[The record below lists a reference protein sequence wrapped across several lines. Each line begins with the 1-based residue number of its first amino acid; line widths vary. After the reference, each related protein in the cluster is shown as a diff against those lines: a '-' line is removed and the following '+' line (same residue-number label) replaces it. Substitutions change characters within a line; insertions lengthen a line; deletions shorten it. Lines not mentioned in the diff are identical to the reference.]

1 MNFEQHVQGR
11 LDELESEVREIQKR
25 IAEMR
30 ADQDSQGRAVEN
42 LGSKLD
48 DLAEG
53 YRDGQA
59 RVEVALHKHE
69 DVMIRV
75 AERLDSI
82 ETDVGAAKKWLSK
95 VWPMLAAL
103 FAGAAGGDS
112 LIEAIK
118 ALLR

>member
-1 MNFEQHVQGR
+1 MNFEQHVENR
-11 LDELESEVREIQKR
+11 LDELEGEVRDIQKR

-30 ADQDSQGRAVEN
+30 ADQDSQGKAVEN

-48 DLAEG
+48 DIAEG

-59 RVEVALHKHE
+59 RVEIALHKHK
-69 DVMIRV
+69 DAMNRV
-75 AERLDSI
+75 EKRLDSI

-103 FAGAAGGDS
+103 FAGAAGGDT
-112 LIEAIK
+112 LLQAIK
-118 ALLR
+118 ELLQ